1 MKKISRYVFQSSM
14 GIIFGYFGLLAIINP
29 TLEAAKW
36 LSQTSVLLIEYV
48 ITTSVFMIILGFLQL
63 GVATLLISD
72 KYTKVALLIAACL
85 LFGIIVNLGFNE
97 ISLRDFS
104 LLAGIGYLYFSMEQE
119 NELVAD
125 LKSKFIRNGNN

>member
-1 MKKISRYVFQSSM
+1 M